1 MHNTDECRAKQ
12 SLLTEMKAPESDPGS
27 ESESETNHGRKIIEA
42 EPNVTIATT
51 KIQPDDP
58 EET

>member
-12 SLLTEMKAPESDPGS
+12 SLLTEIKVPESDLGS
-27 ESESETNHGRKIIEA
+27 ESKSETNHGRKIIEA

>member
-1 MHNTDECRAKQ
+1 
-12 SLLTEMKAPESDPGS
+12 MKAPESDPGF